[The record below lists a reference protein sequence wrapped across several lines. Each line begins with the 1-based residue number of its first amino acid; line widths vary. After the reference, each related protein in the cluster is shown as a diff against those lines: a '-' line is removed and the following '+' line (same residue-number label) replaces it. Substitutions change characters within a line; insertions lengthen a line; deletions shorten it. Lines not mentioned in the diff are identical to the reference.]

1 MEGEMKMGFMEN
13 LQSNLQ
19 SVAKKSE
26 ELAQTAAKKSGEILE
41 ITKLNKKIR
50 EEERSI
56 ELRYMEIGKIM
67 FEKYST
73 LTEIPEEISD
83 YIRTIQ
89 IKNEVIANLN
99 AKIEEIRAQENNFN
113 Q

>member
-1 MEGEMKMGFMEN
+1 MKMGFMEN
-13 LQSNLQ
+13 LQSSLQ
-19 SVAKKSE
+19 SAAKKSE

-41 ITKLNKKIR
+41 ITKLNKKIK

-56 ELRYMEIGKIM
+56 EAKYTEIGKMI
-67 FEKYST
+67 FEKYSNS
-73 LTEIPEEISD
+73 TEIPEEISD

-99 AKIEEIRAQENNFN
+99 AKIEEIRTQENNSD

>member
-1 MEGEMKMGFMEN
+1 MGFMEN

-41 ITKLNKKIR
+41 ITKLNKKIK

-56 ELRYMEIGKIM
+56 ESKYMEIGKIM
-67 FEKYST
+67 FEKYSDSK
-73 LTEIPEEISD
+73 EIPEEITD

-89 IKNEVIANLN
+89 IKMEVISNLN
-99 AKIEEIRAQENNFN
+99 VKVEEIRTQENNYN